1 MPRLAT
7 TLDSALRERLH
18 SVLAR
23 QPVTE
28 AELRK
33 LSEEGRACELILS
46 ADLEHS
52 EQRLA
57 ALAADPTSSITDIAG
72 TVRHVHEL
80 RPDLDELRELLVELE
95 VRAREFR
102 ASWARPGLP

>member
-1 MPRLAT
+1 VEAVT
-7 TLDSALRERLH
+7 TLDSALKERLRA
-18 SVLAR
+18 VMDR

-46 ADLEHS
+46 ADLEHT
-52 EQRLA
+52 EQRLSQ
-57 ALAADPTSSITDIAG
+57 LASDETSSLAEIAE
-72 TVRHVHEL
+72 TFRHVHEV
-80 RPDLDELRELLVELE
+80 RPDLDELRELLAGLE

-102 ASWARPGLP
+102 ASWLSAL